1 VVNKRR
7 RRAYSGMTIKK
18 KISCK
23 INSML
28 PVQSCPQR
36 YFYFSFDPN
45 HFYIRR
51 RSVPMQGR
59 IAIVTDA
66 GRNAVDAGCAFDEM
80 RLACGR
86 RSRVVLTPRRRRQVG
101 ERNFTDDG
109 DKKARSPGRAR
120 SSR

>member
-1 VVNKRR
+1 
-7 RRAYSGMTIKK
+7 MTFEEKF
-18 KISCK
+18 SCE
-23 INSML
+23 INASL
-28 PVQSCPQR
+28 PVQSCPKK
-36 YFYFSFDPN
+36 YSHFPFDPN

-66 GRNAVDAGCAFDEM
+66 GRNAVDAGCAFDE
-80 RLACGR
+80 RRWARGR
-86 RSRVVLTPRRRRQVG
+86 PSRVVLTPRRRRQALRKFPRG
-101 ERNFTDDG
+101 DG

>member
-1 VVNKRR
+1 
-7 RRAYSGMTIKK
+7 
-18 KISCK
+18 
-23 INSML
+23 ML
-28 PVQSCPQR
+28 PVQSCPQK
-36 YFYFSFDPN
+36 YSYFSFDPN
-45 HFYIRR
+45 HFYIRH

-66 GRNAVDAGCAFDEM
+66 GWNAVDMGCAFDE
-80 RLACGR
+80 RRRARGR
-86 RSRVVLTPRRRRQVG
+86 PSRVVLTPRRRRQVG

>member
-1 VVNKRR
+1 
-7 RRAYSGMTIKK
+7 MTIEEKF
-18 KISCK
+18 SCG

-28 PVQSCPQR
+28 AVQSCPKK
-36 YFYFSFDPN
+36 YSHFSFDPN

-80 RLACGR
+80 RLARGR
-86 RSRVVLTPRRRRQVG
+86 
-101 ERNFTDDG
+101 
-109 DKKARSPGRAR
+109 
-120 SSR
+120 